1 MNPRSTKMLAIAAA
15 ALLLGVVLVNTVDN
29 DYDPA
34 DAGLLLPDL
43 KARLNDV
50 TSVTIASG
58 DESATLER
66 RGERWAVADRE
77 GYPADTGKLRA
88 GLLALADAA
97 RLEAKTAN
105 PERHAELGLAGDDS
119 TRVVLSGDGG
129 VDTAVILGNVAQR
142 SYRYARLDGAEQT
155 WLIDGNP
162 ELPAA
167 AADWL
172 VKDLLD
178 VDADDV
184 VSVTI
189 THADGEK
196 IVISASDDV
205 DAQYRVADIPD
216 GRELRYAS
224 IVNAVAGVLNG
235 LSLEDVRA
243 AGEGEHDVETV
254 FRSAD
259 GLVVTARRHEIDGV
273 SWFAFDAEAAS
284 APPADG
290 VAGDADEAAAEDDGG
305 DAPDAPAADDSE
317 DTVPAAERAATIN
330 AAVDGWLFRLPTY
343 KRDQLTRRWE
353 DLLKPLPDE
362 DADTE

>member
-66 RGERWAVADRE
+66 RGERWTVSDRD

-119 TRVVLSGDGG
+119 TRVVLTGEG

>member
-15 ALLLGVVLVNTVDN
+15 ALLLGVVLVNTVDD

-66 RGERWAVADRE
+66 RGERWTVADRE
-77 GYPADTGKLRA
+77 GYAADTGKLRA

-119 TRVVLSGDGG
+119 TRVVLTGEG

-142 SYRYARLDGAEQT
+142 SYRYARLDGADQT

-284 APPADG
+284 APPADE
-290 VAGDADEAAAEDDGG
+290 VAAEDDGG

>member
-15 ALLLGVVLVNTVDN
+15 ALLLGVVLVNTVDD

-66 RGERWAVADRE
+66 RGERWTVADRE
-77 GYPADTGKLRA
+77 GYAADTGKLRA

-119 TRVVLSGDGG
+119 TRVVLTGEG

-284 APPADG
+284 APPADE
-290 VAGDADEAAAEDDGG
+290 VAAEDDGG